1 MNKIA
6 IFLLVLPL
14 SACVTVVGFP
24 VEGTMSMV
32 VSGVSE
38 LMADSAAED
47 PPCAL
52 RNPLP
57 LICIEYN
64 RDVAIPDFVPAL
76 QNRFKQLQV
85 ESALYAPG
93 TMPSACRTTLR
104 YSTSRGWKARFSS
117 DEMQP
122 YLIEADLALLE
133 EGKVISNARY
143 QISGMG
149 YEKWTSTAAKMSPVV
164 DALVCKDKL
173 KL

>member
-1 MNKIA
+1 
-6 IFLLVLPL
+6 
-14 SACVTVVGFP
+14 
-24 VEGTMSMV
+24 
-32 VSGVSE
+32 
-38 LMADSAAED
+38 
-47 PPCAL
+47 
-52 RNPLP
+52 
-57 LICIEYN
+57 
-64 RDVAIPDFVPAL
+64 VAIPDFVPAL